1 MDVLKLTTAGS
12 VDDGKSTLIGRLLYD
27 SNSISKDQVEAI
39 QRVSD
44 KKGNDYLDLSLLT
57 DGLTAER
64 EQGITIDVSYK
75 YFSSDKRR
83 FIIADCPGHVEY
95 TRNMITGTSDSDLII
110 ILIDARNGIIEQTK
124 RHFYIASMMEINEVV
139 VCINKMDLVD
149 YSKEKFDAIQ
159 ADFLKMATHIN
170 GNDAKQNI
178 SFIPICA
185 LKGENIVHPSE
196 NFNWFKG
203 STVFHFLE
211 NVNLN
216 KRVENQFRFPVQ
228 YVIRPQSD
236 TVTDYRGFAGRV
248 MSGAIQVGD
257 EITVLPSQKKSKVKQ
272 IDVFDQHQSSLA
284 YKEYGTILLEDEI
297 DLSRG
302 DLMVKTGEEPQL
314 LKEIN
319 ATICWVNEAPFQ
331 NKKYI
336 IKYGTMQTYCKI
348 SSINQKLEIHELEF
362 VQGDG
367 NIALN
372 DICNVTI
379 KTAIPMPLDSYDNVK
394 YNGCFILIDEQTN
407 MTIAS
412 GIVNDI

>member
-149 YSKEKFDAIQ
+149 YKEETFNNIQ
-159 ADFLKMATHIN
+159 ADFLKMAERIN
-170 GNDAKQNI
+170 GNDEKQNI

-185 LKGENIVHPSE
+185 LKGENIVKESDK
-196 NFNWFKG
+196 FNWYNG
-203 STVFHFLE
+203 PTVFNFLE

-216 KRVENQFRFPVQ
+216 KRIENKFRFPVQ
-228 YVIRPQSD
+228 YVIRPHSD
-236 TVTDYRGFAGRV
+236 TITDYRGFAGRV
-248 MSGAIQVGD
+248 MSGNISVGD
-257 EITVLPSQKKSKVKQ
+257 EITVLPSLKKSKVRQ
-272 IDVFDQHQSSLA
+272 IDVFDQKQQALS

-302 DLMVKTGEEPQL
+302 DLMVKSGEEPKL
-314 LKEIN
+314 SKEIN
-319 ATICWVNEAPFQ
+319 ATICWVNETPFQ

-348 SSINQKLEIHELEF
+348 SSINQKLEIHELQFE
-362 VQGDG
+362 QGDG
-367 NIALN
+367 TIELN
-372 DICNVTI
+372 DICNITI
-379 KTAIPMPLDSYDNVK
+379 KTAVPMPLDRYDEIK
-394 YNGCFILIDEQTN
+394 YNGCFILVDEQTN

-412 GIVNDI
+412 GIIE